1 MKNEIQNL
9 NLSLKNTLESLN
21 KNKKDFISPND
32 ILPQEENKI
41 KESKNIIKETE
52 EITVKSPKKDKNKK
66 KVNTN
71 KENKLEISRPNEGM
85 CVNFNE
91 EFKIL

>member
-21 KNKKDFISPND
+21 KNKKDFIDQND

-41 KESKNIIKETE
+41 KESKIIVKETE
-52 EITVKSPKKDKNKK
+52 GIPAKSSKKDKIKK
-66 KVNTN
+66 KTNTN
-71 KENKLEISRPNEGM
+71 KENKLEISRPNEGI